1 MKWVKGILLTV
12 VMLGVI
18 AALFWQFW
26 LKDQVDFLHI
36 AAAFGAKQ
44 TCSCVFV
51 AKRSLNSCLNDFTAD
66 VSAFTFV
73 ESDAAV
79 EASLFDGRISAR
91 AEHTPGLGCAL
102 VN

>member
-1 MKWVKGILLTV
+1 MKWVKGILATLLILTV
-12 VMLGVI
+12 IAGVV
-18 AALFWQFW
+18 WQFW

-36 AAAFGAKQ
+36 AAAYGAKQ

-51 AKRSLNSCLNDFTAD
+51 AERSLDSCLTDFTYD
-66 VSAFTFV
+66 VSAFTFNV
-73 ESDAAV
+73 GETHA